1 METRTDILSDK
12 EIESIRVNIN
22 SKIYKY
28 IWAFPDRD
36 VMRIIDFS
44 LKDYSAENK
53 EAILKGVFYYHSKT
67 KERDILEYI
76 SDDFYK
82 KHVDEIEY
90 QAQHFDYD
98 NIDSYYD
105 ATSKGKLP
113 LYQLLEEQQFH
124 KTLNIGL
131 KTAQSKYEKQLQLV
145 LNEYKTTIDNIS
157 VQRKEEI
164 SFVHEKYTRNR
175 DSINK
180 KYEIELNPI
189 YEKYGKE
196 YGSIS
201 KQSDEILNS
210 FFERRKNEIESISFR
225 RDNELN
231 SISGQYGE
239 KEFILNLQ
247 HDEKHNVA
255 VEKMEKALN
264 SLFEQH
270 ELALKSIHE
279 QSKKGCD
286 SFVKPRERALDP
298 VTMLEENQTKLES
311 GSQSENK
318 VQFEE
323 TDQFFDSILEH
334 INGFR
339 QKETTSGMIYS
350 GTWTNKTCVFKGGVK
365 TCTEKSGQF

>member
-1 METRTDILSDK
+1 METRTDILSDE

-44 LKDYSAENK
+44 VKNYSAENK
-53 EAILKGVFYYHSKT
+53 EAILKGVFYYQSKM
-67 KERDILEYI
+67 KEGKILAYI
-76 SDDFYK
+76 FDESHK

-90 QAQHFDYD
+90 QLQNFDF
-98 NIDSYYD
+98 NNEELYYGE
-105 ATSKGKLP
+105 TSASGMP
-113 LYQLLEEQQFH
+113 LYKLLEEQQFH
-124 KTLNIGL
+124 QTLNTRL
-131 KTAQSKYEKQLQLV
+131 KTIQKEHYNKLGV
-145 LNEYKTTIDNIS
+145 LFNEYKKMGKPIPTQDG
-157 VQRKEEI
+157 EEL
-164 SFVHEKYTRNR
+164 SSADEQYKRER
-175 DSINK
+175 DSIFK
-180 KYEIELNPI
+180 K
-189 YEKYGKE
+189 KGKE
-196 YGSIS
+196 L
-201 KQSDEILNS
+201 DS
-210 FFERRKNEIESISFR
+210 F
-225 RDNELN
+225 
-231 SISGQYGE
+231 
-239 KEFILNLQ
+239 
-247 HDEKHNVA
+247 H
-255 VEKMEKALN
+255 
-264 SLFEQH
+264 EQF
-270 ELALKSIHE
+270 ELALKPIFE
-279 QSKKGCD
+279 QIKKECD
-286 SFVKPRERALDP
+286 PLVKPEKKELDP